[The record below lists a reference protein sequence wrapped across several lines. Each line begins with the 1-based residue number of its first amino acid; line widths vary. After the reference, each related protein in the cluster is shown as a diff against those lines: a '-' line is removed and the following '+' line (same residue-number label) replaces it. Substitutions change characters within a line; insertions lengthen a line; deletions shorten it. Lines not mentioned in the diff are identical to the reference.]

1 MDFYTLLFWI
11 GFLTLII
18 IHAQM
23 LKTNT
28 RHAVISIVAAS
39 AMFVGSKIG
48 REFLGIGI

>member
-11 GFLTLII
+11 GFLTLVI

-23 LKTNT
+23 LNTNT

-39 AMFVGSKIG
+39 SMFVGSKIG
-48 REFLGIGI
+48 RAFLGIDN

>member
-11 GFLTLII
+11 GFLTLVI
-18 IHAQM
+18 IHARM
-23 LKTNT
+23 LNTNT

-39 AMFVGSKIG
+39 SMFLGSKLG